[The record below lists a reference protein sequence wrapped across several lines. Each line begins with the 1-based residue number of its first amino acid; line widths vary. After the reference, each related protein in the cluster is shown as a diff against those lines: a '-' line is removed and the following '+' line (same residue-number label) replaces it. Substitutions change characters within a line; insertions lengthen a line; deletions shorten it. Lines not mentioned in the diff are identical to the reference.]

1 MTDPVVELAKAKVN
15 LALHVLGR
23 RADGYHEIDSA
34 VAFAETGDVLTV
46 AAVQGNGVHLSVSG
60 PFAQGVPAGPDNLI
74 CRAHAL
80 LSEQVALPGMAVQL
94 QKNLPV
100 AAGIGGGSADAAAAL
115 RAMLRVAG
123 ASLPSGLLN
132 AIALKLGADV
142 PVCLRQ
148 QACRMQGIGETL
160 SHLPRLPAPAIVLV
174 NPGVP
179 CATADVFSSLGLAKG
194 QSHGSALPLDA
205 PDTWRNDL
213 KEPAIGV
220 QPVIGDVLAAL
231 QRQEKLSAVRMSG
244 SGATCF
250 GLAATID
257 DANDAAEALSA
268 AFPGWWVAA
277 SRLS

>member
-1 MTDPVVELAKAKVN
+1 MTDTVVELARAKVN

-34 VAFAETGDVLTV
+34 VAFAEAGDVLTV
-46 AAVQGNGVHLSVSG
+46 SAVQGNGVHLSVSG
-60 PFAQGVPAGPDNLI
+60 PFAHCVPEGPDNLI

-80 LSEQVALPGMAVQL
+80 LSEQVSLPGMAVQL

-123 ASLPSGLLN
+123 ASLPAGLLN

-160 SHLPRLPAPAIVLV
+160 SHLARLPAPAIVLV

-179 CATADVFSSLGLAKG
+179 CATADVFSSLGLARG
-194 QSHGSALPLDA
+194 QPSGSALLTNSPGS
-205 PDTWRNDL
+205 WRNDL
-213 KEPAIGV
+213 TEAAIRV
-220 QPVIGDVLAAL
+220 QPVVRDVLNL
-231 QRQEKLSAVRMSG
+231 LRQQDRLSAVRMSG

-250 GLAATID
+250 GLAATLD
-257 DANDAAEALSA
+257 EAQDVAAALRL
-268 AFPGWWVAA
+268 FQPHWWVMA